1 MLKEQEEIEKQRSDR
16 QPQTPSNTRTFRTSN
31 ET

>member
-16 QPQTPSNTRTFRTSN
+16 QPQTPSNRRIFRTSN